1 VAHYKWNSCA
11 EEEWVA
17 EYAGSNGEN
26 SHTNGDEKVVHV
38 MKLITQNKVHAIGG
52 LQYGGLER
60 KVGEDLGMH
69 WEANLFV
76 RVNTVWRELV
86 WWMIGL

>member
-1 VAHYKWNSCA
+1 
-11 EEEWVA
+11 
-17 EYAGSNGEN
+17 
-26 SHTNGDEKVVHV
+26 

-52 LQYGGLER
+52 LQYEGLER